1 MSHESESIVASLRS
15 KRAMKNV
22 SQKEAAA
29 AIGANQST
37 LSRWERQDGIGFAES
52 WVAADY
58 FCPFDDLASRS
69 WPPREG

>member
-1 MSHESESIVASLRS
+1 
-15 KRAMKNV
+15 MKNV